1 MRTAQWIVLSGI
13 MAISRVAA
21 EDSVEKQAETLLT
34 DAMAKLRSS
43 RGSEVWK
50 SFSAKSR
57 NTLRIALL
65 DYLSLQKQL
74 SEKHPPEKE
83 EEQFP
88 EPSPLEK
95 LQLEN
100 DPEYKKEVELRHKI
114 SKESYVER
122 KLHQWGFEKSL
133 EETTKLSN
141 DEFWK
146 TFVKHQ
152 EDAEGEAYRDFM
164 AKDPRLNLWNQ
175 ASKGEPGCKINSTK
189 IENDTFT
196 IESTLQRSFGF
207 HSGVSSLFLLPIPWN
222 PAEKPPEKIPFTWTG
237 MIHGGKLELNVPPA
251 VIENVSKW
259 NVELHNRL
267 QEP

>member
-1 MRTAQWIVLSGI
+1 MKAVFL
-13 MAISRVAA
+13 AILPVVILHSSAFAA
-21 EDSVEKQAETLLT
+21 ESVEKQAETLVA
-34 DAMAKLRSS
+34 DAVEKLRSS
-43 RGSEVWK
+43 RGSEVWN

-74 SEKHPPEKE
+74 TEKHPPKE
-83 EEQFP
+83 EEAQLP

-95 LQLEN
+95 LQLEK
-100 DPEYKKEVELRHKI
+100 DPEYRKEVELRRKI

-122 KLHQWGFEKSL
+122 KLHQWGFEQSL
-133 EETTKLSN
+133 EETSKLSN
-141 DEFWK
+141 DEFWE
-146 TFVKHQ
+146 TFVKRQ

-189 IENDTFT
+189 VENDSFT
-196 IESTLQRSFGF
+196 VESTLQRSFGV
-207 HSGVSSLFLLPIPWN
+207 HGGVYSLFILPIPWN

-237 MIHGGKLELNVPPA
+237 MIHGGKPELNVPPA